1 MLNYDEDDASKTNER
16 TFQKDSRFKG
26 LSECSISRIPHGLDP
41 KNLRRL
47 ELVARSI
54 KSQQMMGQDCRNM
67 MPMTSSSSP
76 LPRMNQECMLDEYLK
91 DFKDI
96 PKLVP
101 QDLSDKFTPISNAH
115 TTHEVSQDL
124 PEMENLP
131 NIEKLHIKG
140 GETDSL
146 PSEFSKSCNLK

>member
-1 MLNYDEDDASKTNER
+1 MPNYDEDDASKTNECK
-16 TFQKDSRFKG
+16 FQKDSRFEG
-26 LSECSISRIPHGLDP
+26 LSERSSSRIQDGWDP
-41 KNLRRL
+41 KTIRRV
-47 ELVARSI
+47 ELAARAW
-54 KSQQMMGQDCRNM
+54 KRHQMKEEDCRNM
-67 MPMTSSSSP
+67 TPMTSSSSS
-76 LPRMNQECMLDEYLK
+76 LPRMDQECMLDEYLK

-101 QDLSDKFTPISNAH
+101 QDLCDKFIPISNAH

-131 NIEKLHIKG
+131 NIEKLHIKD